1 MAVLKFRVSW
11 EEDDAI
17 YRDVLVKHT
26 QNFQDLHIIILKAF
40 EFDQKHN
47 ATFYRSNDTWQRGRE
62 ISKEVYDRAYKV
74 APLLMEETIIG
85 TEILDTNQH
94 FIYEYDFVKSWSFL
108 IQLIQ
113 VIKNADADMTLE
125 YPIVSRIEG
134 VGPMQYGTKGL
145 LGEKFADIE
154 EKYDLNEAA
163 DGFGE
168 EGEEED
174 AHASD
179 DGENSSDD
187 GGDDGDNAEDSDEED
202 ADASDEGDDAEQN
215 KQDNESSSEFFE
227 GEAF

>member
-1 MAVLKFRVSW
+1 MAVLKFRVYW

-26 QNFQDLHIIILKAF
+26 QNFQDLHTIILKAF
-40 EFDQKHN
+40 EFDQKHD
-47 ATFYRSNDTWQRGRE
+47 ATFYRSNDIWKRGRE
-62 ISKEVYDRAYKV
+62 ISKEVYDREYKV
-74 APLLMEETIIG
+74 PPLLMAETAISSEII
-85 TEILDTNQH
+85 DTNQH

-108 IQLIQ
+108 IELIQ

-125 YPIVSRIEG
+125 YPLVSRIEG

-154 EKYDLNEAA
+154 EKYDLNEGA

-174 AHASD
+174 ADASD
-179 DGENSSDD
+179 DG
-187 GGDDGDNAEDSDEED
+187 GED
-202 ADASDEGDDAEQN
+202 ADASDDE
-215 KQDNESSSEFFE
+215 DNNQESSGSGFFE

>member
-1 MAVLKFRVSW
+1 MAVLKFRVYW

-26 QNFQDLHIIILKAF
+26 QNFQDLHTIILKAF
-40 EFDQKHN
+40 EFDQKHD

-74 APLLMEETIIG
+74 APLLMEETVIG
-85 TEILDTNQH
+85 TEIIDTNQH

-113 VIKNADADMTLE
+113 VIKNSDADMTLE
-125 YPIVSRIEG
+125 YPLVSRIEG

-154 EKYDLNEAA
+154 EKYDLNEGA

-168 EGEEED
+168 EGEED

-179 DGENSSDD
+179 DSDD
-187 GGDDGDNAEDSDEED
+187 AEDSDEED
-202 ADASDEGDDAEQN
+202 ADDN
-215 KQDNESSSEFFE
+215 KQDNESGSGFFE

>member
-1 MAVLKFRVSW
+1 MAVLKFRVYW

-26 QNFQDLHIIILKAF
+26 QNFQDLHTIILKAF
-40 EFDQKHN
+40 EFDQKHD

-74 APLLMEETIIG
+74 APLLMAETVIG
-85 TEILDTNQH
+85 TEIIDTNQH

-113 VIKNADADMTLE
+113 VVKNADADMTLE
-125 YPIVSRIEG
+125 YPLVSRIEG

-154 EKYDLNEAA
+154 EKYDLNEGAE
-163 DGFGE
+163 GFGE

-174 AHASD
+174 KAD
-179 DGENSSDD
+179 DNDD
-187 GGDDGDNAEDSDEED
+187 DDDTDEAEED
-202 ADASDEGDDAEQN
+202 AEDN
-215 KQDNESSSEFFE
+215 NQDNESGSGFFE

>member
-1 MAVLKFRVSW
+1 
-11 EEDDAI
+11 
-17 YRDVLVKHT
+17 LVKHT
-26 QNFQDLHIIILKAF
+26 QNFQDLHTIILKAF
-40 EFDQKHN
+40 EFDQKHD

-74 APLLMEETIIG
+74 APLLMAETIIG
-85 TEILDTNQH
+85 TEIIDTNQH

-125 YPIVSRIEG
+125 YPLVSRIEG

-163 DGFGE
+163 EGFGE
-168 EGEEED
+168 EGEED

-179 DGENSSDD
+179 V
-187 GGDDGDNAEDSDEED
+187 GDNAEDSDEEED
-202 ADASDEGDDAEQN
+202 ADASDDGGDDDSEDDN
-215 KQDNESSSEFFE
+215 KQDNESGSGFFE

>member
-1 MAVLKFRVSW
+1 MAVLKFRVYW

-26 QNFQDLHIIILKAF
+26 QNFQDLHTIILKAF
-40 EFDQKHN
+40 EFDQKHD
-47 ATFYRSNDTWQRGRE
+47 ATFYRSNDIWQRGRE
-62 ISKEVYDRAYKV
+62 ISKEVYDRPYKV
-74 APLLMEETIIG
+74 PPLLMAETAIS
-85 TEILDTNQH
+85 TEIIDTNQH

-113 VIKNADADMTLE
+113 VVKNADADMTLE
-125 YPIVSRIEG
+125 YPLVSRIEG

-154 EKYDLNEAA
+154 EKYDLNEGA

-168 EGEEED
+168 EGEED

-179 DGENSSDD
+179 DR
-187 GGDDGDNAEDSDEED
+187 EED
-202 ADASDEGDDAEQN
+202 ADASDEGEDADDS
-215 KQDNESSSEFFE
+215 KQDNESGSEFFE

>member
-1 MAVLKFRVSW
+1 MAVLKFRVYW

-26 QNFQDLHIIILKAF
+26 QNFQDLHFIILKAF
-40 EFDQKHN
+40 EFDQKHD

-62 ISKEVYDRAYKV
+62 ISKEVYDRPYKV
-74 APLLMEETIIG
+74 PPLLMAETAIS
-85 TEILDTNQH
+85 TEIIDTNQH

-108 IQLIQ
+108 IALIQ
-113 VIKNADADMTLE
+113 VIKNADADLNLE
-125 YPIVSRIEG
+125 YPLVSRIEG

-154 EKYDLNEAA
+154 EKYDLNEGA

-168 EGEEED
+168 EGEEDTKGAADDED
-174 AHASD
+174 EDDAS
-179 DGENSSDD
+179 
-187 GGDDGDNAEDSDEED
+187 EED
-202 ADASDEGDDAEQN
+202 AEDN
-215 KQDNESSSEFFE
+215 NQDNESGSEFFE

>member
-1 MAVLKFRVSW
+1 MAVLKFRVYW

-26 QNFQDLHIIILKAF
+26 QNFQDLHTIILKAF
-40 EFDQKHN
+40 DFDQKHD
-47 ATFYRSNDTWQRGRE
+47 ATFYRSNDIWQRGRE
-62 ISKEVYDRAYKV
+62 ISKEVYDRPYKV
-74 APLLMEETIIG
+74 PPLLMAETAIS
-85 TEILDTNQH
+85 TEIIDTNQH

-108 IQLIQ
+108 IALIQ
-113 VIKNADADMTLE
+113 VIKNADVDMTLE
-125 YPIVSRIEG
+125 YPLVSRIEG

-154 EKYDLNEAA
+154 EKYDLNEGA

-168 EGEEED
+168 EGEED

-179 DGENSSDD
+179 DSDD
-187 GGDDGDNAEDSDEED
+187 ADDDSDNDTEEDS
-202 ADASDEGDDAEQN
+202 
-215 KQDNESSSEFFE
+215 KDNESGSGFFE

>member
-26 QNFQDLHIIILKAF
+26 QNFQDLHLIILKAF
-40 EFDQKHN
+40 EFDQKHD

-85 TEILDTNQH
+85 SEIIDTNQH

-108 IQLIQ
+108 IALIQ

-125 YPIVSRIEG
+125 YPLVSRIEG

-174 AHASD
+174 KAD
-179 DGENSSDD
+179 DNDD
-187 GGDDGDNAEDSDEED
+187 TDDDTDEGEED
-202 ADASDEGDDAEQN
+202 ADDS
-215 KQDNESSSEFFE
+215 KQDNESGSEFFE

>member
-1 MAVLKFRVSW
+1 MAVLKFRVYW

-26 QNFQDLHIIILKAF
+26 QNFQDLHFIILKAF
-40 EFDQKHN
+40 EFDQKHD

-62 ISKEVYDRAYKV
+62 ISKEVYDRPYKV
-74 APLLMEETIIG
+74 PPLLMAETAIS
-85 TEILDTNQH
+85 TEIIDTNQH

-108 IQLIQ
+108 IALIQ
-113 VIKNADADMTLE
+113 VIKNADADLNLE
-125 YPIVSRIEG
+125 YPLVSRIEG

-154 EKYDLNEAA
+154 EKYDLNEGA

-168 EGEEED
+168 EGEED
-174 AHASD
+174 TKGA
-179 DGENSSDD
+179 DD
-187 GGDDGDNAEDSDEED
+187 GGDDGDDAEDSSDSDDDDTQEED
-202 ADASDEGDDAEQN
+202 N
-215 KQDNESSSEFFE
+215 NQDNESGSEFFE

>member
-1 MAVLKFRVSW
+1 MAVLKFRVYW

-26 QNFQDLHIIILKAF
+26 QNFLDLHFIILKAF
-40 EFDQKHN
+40 EFDQKHD
-47 ATFYRSNDTWQRGRE
+47 ATFYRSNDIWQRGRE
-62 ISKEVYDRAYKV
+62 ISKEVYDRPYKV
-74 APLLMEETIIG
+74 PPLLMAETAIS
-85 TEILDTNQH
+85 TEIIDTNQH

-108 IQLIQ
+108 IALIQ

-125 YPIVSRIEG
+125 YPLVSRIEG

-168 EGEEED
+168 EGEED
-174 AHASD
+174 AHA
-179 DGENSSDD
+179 
-187 GGDDGDNAEDSDEED
+187 SDEED
-202 ADASDEGDDAEQN
+202 ADASDDREEDADASDEGEDADEN
-215 KQDNESSSEFFE
+215 KQDNESGSEFFE

>member
-26 QNFQDLHIIILKAF
+26 QNFQDLHLIILKAF
-40 EFDQKHN
+40 EFDQKHD

-85 TEILDTNQH
+85 SEIIDTNQH

-113 VIKNADADMTLE
+113 VVKNADADMTLE
-125 YPIVSRIEG
+125 YPLVSRIEG

-163 DGFGE
+163 EGFGE
-168 EGEEED
+168 EGEDAHASDEED

-179 DGENSSDD
+179 DR
-187 GGDDGDNAEDSDEED
+187 EED
-202 ADASDEGDDAEQN
+202 ADASDEGEDADDS
-215 KQDNESSSEFFE
+215 KQDNESGSEFFE

>member
-1 MAVLKFRVSW
+1 MAVLKFRVYW

-17 YRDVLVKHT
+17 YRDVLVTHT
-26 QNFQDLHIIILKAF
+26 QNFQDLHFIILKAF
-40 EFDQKHN
+40 EFDQKHD
-47 ATFYRSNDTWQRGRE
+47 ATFYRSNDIWQRGRE
-62 ISKEVYDRAYKV
+62 ISKEVYDRPYKV
-74 APLLMEETIIG
+74 PPLLMAETAIS
-85 TEILDTNQH
+85 TEIIDTNQH

-108 IQLIQ
+108 IALIQ

-125 YPIVSRIEG
+125 YPLVSRIEG

-154 EKYDLNEAA
+154 EKYDLNEGA

-174 AHASD
+174 KAD
-179 DGENSSDD
+179 DNDD
-187 GGDDGDNAEDSDEED
+187 TDDDTDEGEED
-202 ADASDEGDDAEQN
+202 ADDS
-215 KQDNESSSEFFE
+215 KQDNESGSEFFE